1 MHSQAE
7 SNRRELSKIY
17 SYVRDLILE
26 REQTLKRQISENLV
40 REEEDCESKLA
51 EITDYFSLISSLKS
65 ELVQQNS
72 ESEIDILLKAKLRVT
87 SGLEVNG

>member
-17 SYVRDLILE
+17 SYVRELILE

-40 REEEDCESKLA
+40 REEQDC
-51 EITDYFSLISSLKS
+51 
-65 ELVQQNS
+65 
-72 ESEIDILLKAKLRVT
+72 
-87 SGLEVNG
+87 